1 MAFDATDEPLERR
14 PCRERTMK
22 IVFLGDIV
30 GKPGREAALTVVP
43 ILRAEYAPDLIVANA
58 ENVAGGWGITGEIA
72 RALHAGGIDVVT
84 LGNHTWAKP
93 DAYDFLGAETRVL
106 RPANYPP
113 GAPGRGWGLY
123 KTASGLTVGVANLIG
138 RIFMEP
144 LDDPFRAADE
154 VIAHLRPH
162 TNVLFFDFHA
172 ETTSEKQ
179 AFGWY
184 LDGRAS
190 AVVGTHTHVQTAD
203 ERVLPGGTAYIT
215 DVGMC
220 GPENSVIGMDVSIVV
235 ERFRTQLPHRFQV
248 ATGGPTRV
256 CAVLVSVDPD
266 TGRAAGIERISR
278 LV

>member
-248 ATGGPTRV
+248 ATGDPTRV
-256 CAVLVSVDPD
+256 CAVVVSVDPD
-266 TGRAAGIERISR
+266 TGRATGIERISR